1 MQLLN
6 LINDYLKT
14 INVIGELNDNVGIW
28 IYSTLASLD
37 LPLSPDN
44 CHELRELAKE
54 MAALRAQLNSDKEY
68 KFLNLCIC
76 LIANVFGQTDLA
88 DV

>member
-1 MQLLN
+1 MKLLN
-6 LINDYLKT
+6 LINDYLKAV
-14 INVIGELNDNVGIW
+14 NVTDDLNGNVGIW
-28 IYSTLASLD
+28 VYSTLATLE

-54 MAALRAQLNSDKEY
+54 MAAIRSQLNTDEH